1 MPAAPACASRRSPR
15 DPASDA
21 PCHRTGSQP
30 RSPGRSG
37 SAGCGAGGGRRAVA
51 SPPDLSPQTPSCRR
65 APMSW
70 ARHRGAT
77 QPPGP
82 TPEPSV
88 RGARGAP
95 RPSRPPPGPRAAP
108 APCCRPLPPSCISG
122 PDLREGRGPAHGATC
137 PGQAC
142 PPAPHAP
149 GASRAQRGH
158 THVHTPARRGP
169 GAASEPPSRPPGPAG
184 GRGVTGSW
192 LSINQCHVLPPAA
205 MASERRPGLGGP
217 LDAGPGDGR
226 DERDWP
232 R

>member
-21 PCHRTGSQP
+21 PRHRTGSQP

-37 SAGCGAGGGRRAVA
+37 SAGCGAGGGGRTAA
-51 SPPDLSPQTPSCRR
+51 FPPDLSPQTPSCRR

-137 PGQAC
+137 PGTGV
-142 PPAPHAP
+142 PPRAARPRSVARPAWAHARAHARP
-149 GASRAQRGH
+149 PWPRSRLRASLL
-158 THVHTPARRGP
+158 PARPCR
-169 GAASEPPSRPPGPAG
+169 
-184 GRGVTGSW
+184 
-192 LSINQCHVLPPAA
+192 
-205 MASERRPGLGGP
+205 
-217 LDAGPGDGR
+217 
-226 DERDWP
+226 WP
-232 R
+232 WCDRLLVKH